1 MARKKN
7 AITKY
12 EIAKIVE
19 TGEPSYLRLAKY
31 IEDVTV
37 SANDETE
44 ETGYYDGDG
53 TVATEVTGAKYGY
66 DVSGYRDLTDEAQNL
81 IVEMRHETGE
91 GRKLMLKVT
100 KPDGTI
106 ETGEATV
113 SNIID
118 GGGQATEYA
127 PFSCTITRNSKPE
140 VTATGDGSVTPPETF
155 KVTLAGDAVKDT
167 DYTISGASDLDAVV
181 DGTELTITAINA
193 IVVNSENVEASGEK
207 KITITEATTLTI
219 NKSEGG

>member
-1 MARKKN
+1 MAEARKKN

-12 EIAKIVE
+12 EIAKIAE

-100 KPDGTI
+100 KSDGTI

-113 SNIID
+113 SNIVD
-118 GGGQATEYA
+118 EGGPATEFA
-127 PFSCTITRNSKPE
+127 PFSCTITRSSKPE
-140 VTATGDGSVTPPETF
+140 VTAPEPP
-155 KVTLAGDAVKDT
+155 V
-167 DYTISGASDLDAVV
+167 
-181 DGTELTITAINA
+181 
-193 IVVNSENVEASGEK
+193 
-207 KITITEATTLTI
+207 
-219 NKSEGG
+219 GG